1 MAQPIP
7 RIMANV
13 EQHEESTRSGARLP
27 DMARFVEFLQ
37 AGKAETEN
45 PKHAAMIAVLIEHS
59 VA

>member
-1 MAQPIP
+1 
-7 RIMANV
+7 MANV